1 MEISQQD
8 ILIPDSPNIQENR
21 ASTHWKEQNFLDSQ
35 NINNKKILNIL
46 YGKEIFSIMDKLSA
60 LKENSN
66 SFLEMKKNEL
76 NSKYQIFNDEIL
88 KYINITT
95 NKVINAFQLDI
106 SNINEEKS
114 KLINDFSME
123 KISIL
128 KKVMSLH
135 KQIIEVIQQNF
146 LILENFLQIFEL
158 IDKEHPI
165 QEFFTK
171 EFDNIVKSWL
181 FLKLD
186 LEKFNFKNVL
196 NNSNLNQNYKDF
208 IIKECQGK
216 NSVMNIILSEQDKDD
231 FKIFSHK
238 KEKYKKE
245 IKMISENMSHLQ
257 KLNMTNVPN
266 IEHYLGKSKYD
277 KLKKIKLINSTTNN
291 NNIFRQLPSL
301 AKLKIIYCPL
311 LDMTL
316 FTQINETHLKK
327 LILDKNCFVNEDFN
341 NLLSNYILKSPNL
354 LNNLELLSLAS
365 NNISKVDFSQY
376 LSQPK
381 HTFKSLKTLILQKNE
396 IYKIIV
402 NKDFFPELNLINCCN
417 NNLTNN
423 YFKDL
428 DQNNTIIILQS
439 GNFFLMDEELCDEYY
454 SNLKNKLTNMNNFS
468 FENLNLSYLPTKY
481 GHIFFKELNI
491 NCSLLIKL
499 KKLNLSY
506 NGLSCNTLFAFMGNN
521 KECLNLRSL
530 NLIGNNLDDTFF
542 EKYLYFGFN
551 KIFSKLQNLYLN
563 DNKIG
568 GDTIINYTDD
578 IPISKKEK
586 KKDIFKLRLMY
597 KFIVENKNL
606 KRLTITKNPI
616 REKYIINYDPTQNA
630 ETSDEY
636 IIKDDDGN
644 IIINCFY
651 SFLVKIKNELLD
663 RDNYKKDRKGFNI
676 GFDCAYDV
684 NLNSE
689 NYPYSSQPIVFK

>member
-8 ILIPDSPNIQENR
+8 KLIPDSPNIQENR
-21 ASTHWKEQNFLDSQ
+21 ASTHWREQNFLDSK

-46 YGKEIFSIMDKLSA
+46 YGKEIFSIMDKLST

-66 SFLEMKKNEL
+66 VFLEKKKDEL
-76 NSKYQIFNDEIL
+76 NTKYEIFNNEIL

-128 KKVMSLH
+128 KKVISLH

-186 LEKFNFKNVL
+186 LEKFNFKNVI

-216 NSVMNIILSEQDKDD
+216 NSVMNIILSEQEMND
-231 FKIFSHK
+231 FQLFRNK
-238 KEKYKKE
+238 KQKNKKE

-266 IEHYLGKSKYD
+266 IEQYLGKSKYD
-277 KLKKIKLINSTTNN
+277 KLKKIKLINSTINN

-301 AKLKIIYCPL
+301 TKLKIIYCPL

-316 FTQINETHLKK
+316 FTRINETHLKK

-354 LNNLELLSLAS
+354 LNSLELLSLAN
-365 NNISKVDFSQY
+365 NNISKIDFTHY
-376 LSQPK
+376 LTQPK
-381 HTFKSLKTLILQKNE
+381 HMFKALKTLILQKNE
-396 IYKIIV
+396 IYKILI
-402 NKDFFPELNLINCCN
+402 NKEYFPELNLINCCN

-439 GNFFLMDEELCDEYY
+439 GNFFLMDKELCDEYY
-454 SNLKNKLTNMNNFS
+454 SNLKNKLINMNNFS

-481 GHIFFKELNI
+481 GYTFFKELNI
-491 NCSLLIKL
+491 NCS
-499 KKLNLSY
+499 Y
-506 NGLSCNTLFAFMGNN
+506 
-521 KECLNLRSL
+521 
-530 NLIGNNLDDTFF
+530 
-542 EKYLYFGFN
+542 
-551 KIFSKLQNLYLN
+551 
-563 DNKIG
+563 
-568 GDTIINYTDD
+568 
-578 IPISKKEK
+578 
-586 KKDIFKLRLMY
+586 
-597 KFIVENKNL
+597 
-606 KRLTITKNPI
+606 
-616 REKYIINYDPTQNA
+616 
-630 ETSDEY
+630 
-636 IIKDDDGN
+636 
-644 IIINCFY
+644 
-651 SFLVKIKNELLD
+651 
-663 RDNYKKDRKGFNI
+663 
-676 GFDCAYDV
+676 
-684 NLNSE
+684 
-689 NYPYSSQPIVFK
+689 

>member
-439 GNFFLMDEELCDEYY
+439 GI
-454 SNLKNKLTNMNNFS
+454 S
-468 FENLNLSYLPTKY
+468 F
-481 GHIFFKELNI
+481 
-491 NCSLLIKL
+491 
-499 KKLNLSY
+499 
-506 NGLSCNTLFAFMGNN
+506 
-521 KECLNLRSL
+521 
-530 NLIGNNLDDTFF
+530 
-542 EKYLYFGFN
+542 
-551 KIFSKLQNLYLN
+551 
-563 DNKIG
+563 
-568 GDTIINYTDD
+568 
-578 IPISKKEK
+578 
-586 KKDIFKLRLMY
+586 
-597 KFIVENKNL
+597 
-606 KRLTITKNPI
+606 
-616 REKYIINYDPTQNA
+616 
-630 ETSDEY
+630 
-636 IIKDDDGN
+636 
-644 IIINCFY
+644 
-651 SFLVKIKNELLD
+651 
-663 RDNYKKDRKGFNI
+663 
-676 GFDCAYDV
+676 
-684 NLNSE
+684 
-689 NYPYSSQPIVFK
+689 